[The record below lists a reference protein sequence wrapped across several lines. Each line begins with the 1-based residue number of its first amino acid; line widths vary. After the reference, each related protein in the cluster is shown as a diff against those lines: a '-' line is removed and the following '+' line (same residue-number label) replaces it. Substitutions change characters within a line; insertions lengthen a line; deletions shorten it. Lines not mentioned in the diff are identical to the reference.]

1 MMNKDMR
8 KLIKDV
14 CEKAKEIFKYDEKY
28 RVMIGDRYDIRI
40 RANGQTEELMS
51 IEFFDVGRVVV
62 IGRYEILVRDGYDRE
77 FEHKL
82 SYTGYEELLA
92 L

>member
-1 MMNKDMR
+1 MNEDMK

-14 CEKAKEIFKYDEKY
+14 CEKAKEVFKYDEKY
-28 RVMIGDRYDIRI
+28 RVMIGDRYDTRI
-40 RANGQTEELMS
+40 RVNGEKEELMS
-51 IEFFDVGRVVV
+51 VEFFDSGRVVV

-82 SYTGYEELLA
+82 SYTGYEELLKM
-92 L
+92 

>member
-40 RANGQTEELMS
+40 RSNGQTQELMS

-82 SYTGYEELLA
+82 SYTGYDELLEM
-92 L
+92 